1 MGQGMTCI
9 LFSSSSAQGQ
19 ELCEEMTESDS
30 LFSIFSI
37 AFHLGTCI
45 CTAARV
51 LSEVVRTAHSNFSY
65 VTQSSDKLKNQSL
78 SERLHGTEDF
88 CLEEGSCFIIYCWSC
103 RIFICDMCPKYVIYT
118 QLSTT
123 RIHLLISSHHKCH
136 LAASGYHLG
145 HICPHKSY

>member
-1 MGQGMTCI
+1 MCAFKNGMGFLSSCKCVSTLVLVHIGVRYIQYMGQGMTCI

-78 SERLHGTEDF
+78 SERLHRTEDF
-88 CLEEGSCFIIYCWSC
+88 CLEEGSCFIIYC
-103 RIFICDMCPKYVIYT
+103 
-118 QLSTT
+118 
-123 RIHLLISSHHKCH
+123 
-136 LAASGYHLG
+136 
-145 HICPHKSY
+145 